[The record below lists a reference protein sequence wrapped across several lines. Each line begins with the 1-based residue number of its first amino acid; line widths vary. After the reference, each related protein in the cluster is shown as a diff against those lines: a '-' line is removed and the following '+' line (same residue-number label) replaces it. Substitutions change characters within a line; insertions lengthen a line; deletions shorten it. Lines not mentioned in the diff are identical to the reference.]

1 MANRK
6 MRRFRR
12 WRDRIKCECGAEIYL
27 FPDLKAMSEAIDV
40 HIALHMGEG
49 VKGLAFKTVEADRLR
64 DALIIQVLR
73 VAGESEDEQ
82 THE

>member
-1 MANRK
+1 
-6 MRRFRR
+6 MRCFRR

-27 FPDLKAMSEAIDV
+27 LRDLKAMSEAIDV
-40 HIALHMGEG
+40 HIALHMEG
-49 VKGLAFKTVEADRLR
+49 VKGLACTTVEADRLR